1 MSNKNDSRRDDR
13 RDYKRRNDNSNYDR
27 RNDNSNYEIR
37 NDNSNYERRN
47 DNSNYER
54 RNDNSNY
61 DSRRDYDRRNNN
73 SNYDSRRNDNS
84 NYDSRRDYDR
94 RPYNQPLT
102 AMSSTA
108 RPSVTATE
116 TKRNA
121 FAIIHFGSNPVYL
134 ELELYFLKMLRQ
146 YTKNDII
153 YLYSVNDTPEI
164 FVESIRP
171 FATEVVPY
179 DDKNITYDVKFKS
192 EYTNFNTLR
201 TCNYIFAYTLTKYD
215 TVCIIES
222 DMVIMRDIDSIFSLR
237 SPAALTYY
245 IGDSRLNS
253 NDPVRNNPT
262 EVLSKCK
269 EMGRINGGV
278 MLINPSQQLFE
289 IYKSKIQ
296 DVVLN
301 ECKYPNETLFEYVN
315 NMYYNLPVQYNLSH
329 YLAKPYKLHS
339 YGLTPRDIFI
349 YHFNETKYKHIDI
362 IKNPI
367 DETGENWL
375 DIIQRDKKYE
385 VKKFP
390 ILHYKSMVYD
400 RYQPEISAILAK
412 ATSPVR
418 PSSKKSAGSPYQ
430 SRKSKS
436 LAKSKSTK
444 SKKHRCK
451 KGTRKGNP

>member
-13 RDYKRRNDNSNYDR
+13 RDDR
-27 RNDNSNYEIR
+27 RDY
-37 NDNSNYERRN
+37 DRRN

-61 DSRRDYDRRNNN
+61 DRRDYD
-73 SNYDSRRNDNS
+73 RRNDNS
-84 NYDSRRDYDR
+84 NYDSRRDYERRNDNSNYDR

-108 RPSVTATE
+108 RPSVTASE

-179 DDKNITYDVKFKS
+179 DDRGITYDVAFKS

-201 TCNYIFAYTLTKYD
+201 TCNYIFAYTLTKYN

-245 IGDSRLNS
+245 IGDRLLKS

-269 EMGRINGGV
+269 EMGR
-278 MLINPSQQLFE
+278 
-289 IYKSKIQ
+289 
-296 DVVLN
+296 
-301 ECKYPNETLFEYVN
+301 
-315 NMYYNLPVQYNLSH
+315 
-329 YLAKPYKLHS
+329 LHNCRIKM
-339 YGLTPRDIFI
+339 G
-349 YHFNETKYKHIDI
+349 HFNSTME
-362 IKNPI
+362 
-367 DETGENWL
+367 
-375 DIIQRDKKYE
+375 
-385 VKKFP
+385 
-390 ILHYKSMVYD
+390 
-400 RYQPEISAILAK
+400 RY
-412 ATSPVR
+412 R
-418 PSSKKSAGSPYQ
+418 
-430 SRKSKS
+430 
-436 LAKSKSTK
+436 
-444 SKKHRCK
+444 
-451 KGTRKGNP
+451 